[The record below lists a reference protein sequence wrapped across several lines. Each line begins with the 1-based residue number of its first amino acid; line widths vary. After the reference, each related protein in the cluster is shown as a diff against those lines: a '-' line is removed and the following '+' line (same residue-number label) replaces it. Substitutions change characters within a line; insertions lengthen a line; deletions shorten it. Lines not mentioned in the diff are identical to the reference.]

1 MLHHSVAFVLWLKY
15 TYDMNFAALP
25 NKFKSRKEW
34 ERYVWDEL
42 LRKLSEAHSSREMK
56 QMFEALITVHEKRH
70 IIHRASA
77 ISLLKKGMSYR
88 DIGSALWLSP
98 VTISAIRKSMR
109 AHAGYVS
116 TYARNKKGEK
126 QYKRLT
132 RKEWDQLQFSL
143 QLQALFTL
151 PPPPIRHPKLM
162 KQLGYRTRFSRTQ
175 RRA

>member
-1 MLHHSVAFVLWLKY
+1 
-15 TYDMNFAALP
+15 MNFTVLP

-34 ERYVWDEL
+34 GVYVWDEL
-42 LRKLSEAHSSREMK
+42 MHRLAKARSPREMK
-56 QMFEALITVHEKRH
+56 QMFEALITDHEKQQ

-77 ISLLKKGMSYR
+77 ISLLKQGTSYR

-126 QYKRLT
+126 KYKRLT

-162 KQLGYRTRFSRTQ
+162 KQLGYRARFSRMQ
-175 RRA
+175 KRA